1 MRNRRNGPLSY
12 APAFVTL
19 LGICFSLYASYLGYS
34 PLISAVI
41 SVLAA
46 SSWVLTGTLCPVGG
60 WNLSFALVILLTFAA
75 SLWLNY
81 RVGFEPQVPSTIRSE
96 GRVLQ
101 NRQWGRRRA
110 LLISTDH
117 GKMVAYSHPSAAPD
131 EGSGVSL
138 RGAVFDF
145 KRADKKDGFDE
156 YLYWRSKGAVKKI
169 ILLDLEVT
177 SPPSGIY
184 RWRNFLE
191 RKIDEDLP
199 ELMSGYML
207 ALTLGIR
214 DKKLTES
221 HREAGTVHL
230 LAVSG
235 FHVGILAAFAGLLL
249 KRGKLKIVLIS
260 LLVWS
265 YIALAGFPPGGV
277 RAGIMLQVYLLGLF
291 LGKPSSP
298 FNSVSAAGIVMLLWE
313 PRTFHDIGWRLSM
326 LAALTICAVA
336 GIIEENK
343 SGVLIGSAA
352 VWFVTAPVIASA
364 FGKVP
369 VAGLV
374 INIAAIPLF
383 AIIFPIVLLCSLPA
397 FFGLPFS
404 REIADMCEYLLESW
418 DILSEKLVELMPWN
432 VVQAFPLTVFAVI
445 LFFAA
450 AAYASGISLK
460 RIPGAALMFPLLV
473 LLFA

>member
-156 YLYWRSKGAVKKI
+156 YPTIPQHA
-169 ILLDLEVT
+169 ET
-177 SPPSGIY
+177 
-184 RWRNFLE
+184 
-191 RKIDEDLP
+191 
-199 ELMSGYML
+199 
-207 ALTLGIR
+207 GIR
-214 DKKLTES
+214 
-221 HREAGTVHL
+221 
-230 LAVSG
+230 
-235 FHVGILAAFAGLLL
+235 
-249 KRGKLKIVLIS
+249 
-260 LLVWS
+260 
-265 YIALAGFPPGGV
+265 
-277 RAGIMLQVYLLGLF
+277 Q
-291 LGKPSSP
+291 
-298 FNSVSAAGIVMLLWE
+298 
-313 PRTFHDIGWRLSM
+313 
-326 LAALTICAVA
+326 
-336 GIIEENK
+336 
-343 SGVLIGSAA
+343 
-352 VWFVTAPVIASA
+352 
-364 FGKVP
+364 
-369 VAGLV
+369 
-374 INIAAIPLF
+374 
-383 AIIFPIVLLCSLPA
+383 
-397 FFGLPFS
+397 
-404 REIADMCEYLLESW
+404 
-418 DILSEKLVELMPWN
+418 
-432 VVQAFPLTVFAVI
+432 
-445 LFFAA
+445 
-450 AAYASGISLK
+450 
-460 RIPGAALMFPLLV
+460 
-473 LLFA
+473 